1 MGGTY
6 RSARLSVR
14 GPPTTR
20 RFRKKSIVGSRL
32 KKKSIVGGRSRKK
45 KGRRRGKEKKKK
57 QEGKKE
63 YLARGLPAQV
73 ARGRSRFFS
82 HARRRSASPRG
93 EKDRGD
99 VTARRRLDFL
109 SAFFAEGRRCLRP
122 STSSSNATD
131 EEMETTVFSLSEATG
146 RRGGDRNHEAL
157 EIMEQAI
164 SADKQN
170 PLPVYQKANIL
181 VSLKRYDE
189 ALKELDQ
196 LSESAPHESSIYA
209 LMGKIYKRLE
219 MHEKAMFYFGLALDL
234 KPPAADV
241 ATIKIDASLHCFL
254 PQVAV
259 AVEEEVEVE
268 QVMVTVAGEKETKA
282 RGKLK
287 LVVMATVAGEKEAN
301 A

>member
-1 MGGTY
+1 
-6 RSARLSVR
+6 
-14 GPPTTR
+14 
-20 RFRKKSIVGSRL
+20 
-32 KKKSIVGGRSRKK
+32 
-45 KGRRRGKEKKKK
+45 
-57 QEGKKE
+57 
-63 YLARGLPAQV
+63 
-73 ARGRSRFFS
+73 
-82 HARRRSASPRG
+82 
-93 EKDRGD
+93 
-99 VTARRRLDFL
+99 
-109 SAFFAEGRRCLRP
+109 
-122 STSSSNATD
+122 
-131 EEMETTVFSLSEATG
+131 
-146 RRGGDRNHEAL
+146 
-157 EIMEQAI
+157 MEQAI

-282 RGKLK
+282 RRKLK
-287 LVVMATVAGEKEAN
+287 LVVMATVVGEKEAN
-301 A
+301 ARGVVCFLASYSSPVASGSTVIFAVVDRCNHSSTSVSVKPCQVRTLMGMMIVDAWEASGSILIMIRTHAHPSLFSLPNEVRKRTPSLTLLRRFEVFHLEFAAVEIGFYGCTGG